1 MDSSVSV
8 EGGVSIGVSTV
19 RASGAAKVVYLWFL
33 ETLFL
38 FRSRNVEKC
47 IRFGLGLV
55 ENEALN
61 VLQLGV

>member
-8 EGGVSIGVSTV
+8 EGGVSMGVSTV
-19 RASGAAKVVYLWFL
+19 RASGAEKVVYLWFL
-33 ETLFL
+33 ETRFL
-38 FRSRNVEKC
+38 FRSRNVEEC

-55 ENEALN
+55 ENVALN